1 MHIQHSLY
9 GTQPNTVPVKSY
21 TGRLPLYVTASVIN
35 FCEEATTVAGRWV
48 KTRNLFILQ
57 VVCRLQHLQDMMTLE
72 EYDRFVCSFERKL
85 F

>member
-1 MHIQHSLY
+1 M
-9 GTQPNTVPVKSY
+9 
-21 TGRLPLYVTASVIN
+21 
-35 FCEEATTVAGRWV
+35 AGRWV

-72 EYDRFVCSFERKL
+72 EYDQFVCSFERKL